1 MIKKGLERNKAFC
14 LLLVLLVQVF
24 LFSTLITSPAFAQK
38 AISKIKKYKV
48 EILPFKKQTQKKY
61 QLKLVHPYSFQLKT
75 IQKSLVALKFK
86 EKNIFNV
93 KKGRIFNND
102 LVKRLAPLIKDKF
115 SLVNSK
121 QRVSFKIYKASG
133 AVYLRGDTF
142 LTSEGLHWRFT
153 ALRGVKWGIEDF
165 SVSGEPWILVLQ
177 KGQTYKQRYWKGST
191 QIAQDITNWVV
202 FENVLPI
209 TSRILPE
216 PNPNPSPLKDKK
228 LPRKQ
233 TTSDIKE
240 RLHLLEQLRKENVIT
255 EKEYTSKRSEIL
267 GQL

>member
-1 MIKKGLERNKAFC
+1 VPLLKKGLVKNKAFC

-24 LFSTLITSPAFAQK
+24 LFSSLITSPAFAQK
-38 AISKIKKYKV
+38 ATIKINKYKV
-48 EILPFKKQTQKKY
+48 EILSLKKQTQKKY

-102 LVKRLAPLIKDKF
+102 LVKRLAPLIQDKF
-115 SLVNSK
+115 SLINSN
-121 QRVSFKIYKASG
+121 QRVSFKVYNASR

-177 KGQTYKQRYWKGST
+177 KGLAYKQRYWKGST

-202 FENVLPI
+202 FENILP
-209 TSRILPE
+209 TSSRKLPE
-216 PNPNPSPLKDKK
+216 PAPNPS
-228 LPRKQ
+228 
-233 TTSDIKE
+233 
-240 RLHLLEQLRKENVIT
+240 
-255 EKEYTSKRSEIL
+255 
-267 GQL
+267 